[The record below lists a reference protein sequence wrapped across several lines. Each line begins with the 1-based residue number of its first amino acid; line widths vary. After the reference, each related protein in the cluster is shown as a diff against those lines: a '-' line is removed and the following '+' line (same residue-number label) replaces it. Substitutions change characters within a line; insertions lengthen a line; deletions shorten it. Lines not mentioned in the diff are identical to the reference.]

1 MKISNYMIRA
11 NHIRKMVLDAIY
23 SAEISHIG
31 SALSCVDIFT
41 ALYAVVDLQKIQG
54 NCLDRDRIILSKG
67 HGIAAQLSALCEY
80 GLLSREDI
88 ISGFCRPGSVFPE
101 NTAAYTPYI
110 EVPTG
115 SLGQG
120 ASFAVGAAYGMK
132 LRNFSQSRV
141 FAILGDGE
149 LNEGQCWEAFQQ
161 ASYHR
166 LDNLVVFIDANG
178 LAGINETC
186 GNKMLLEKMRAFGF
200 QTEAIDG
207 HDVDGMI
214 AILKR
219 KNESSKPMAYICN
232 TVKGY
237 GISFMENDN
246 DWHYRPMSELDY
258 LKALEEIG

>member
-1 MKISNYMIRA
+1 MEIKSYKNHA
-11 NHIRKMVLDAIY
+11 DHIRKLVLDLIY
-23 SAEISHIG
+23 SAKTSHVG

-41 ALYAVVDLQKIQG
+41 ALYAAVDLKKIQE
-54 NCLDRDRIILSKG
+54 NYFDRDRIILSKG
-67 HGIAAQLSALCEY
+67 HGIAAQLAALCEY
-80 GLLSREDI
+80 GLLSREEI
-88 ISGFCRPGSVFPE
+88 MNGFCRPGSVFPE

-110 EVPTG
+110 EIPTG

-120 ASFAVGAAYGMK
+120 VSFAIGAAYGMK
-132 LRNFSQSRV
+132 LRNFDQSRA

-166 LDNLVVFIDANG
+166 LDNLVILIDANG

-186 GNKMLLEKMRAFGF
+186 GNQMVLEKMKAFGF
-200 QTEAIDG
+200 EAEIIDG
-207 HDVDGMI
+207 HDVDTMI
-214 AILKR
+214 AVIKR
-219 KNESSKPMAYICN
+219 KNESGKPLAYVCN

-246 DWHYRPMSELDY
+246 DWHYRPISETDY
-258 LKALEEIG
+258 LKALEELA